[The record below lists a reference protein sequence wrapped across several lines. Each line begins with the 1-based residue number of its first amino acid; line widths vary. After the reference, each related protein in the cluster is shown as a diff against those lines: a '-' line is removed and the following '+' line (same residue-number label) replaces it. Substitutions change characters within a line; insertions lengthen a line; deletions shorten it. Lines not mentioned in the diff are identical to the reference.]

1 MTSTEILTAVAT
13 IREYTR
19 IQEEAAA
26 IISAAQDA
34 IKAHMDAA
42 GLDTLTGTDYK
53 ITWRPCTR
61 STFDKAAAEALH
73 PGIVDAC
80 STSTTYRRFLLK

>member
-1 MTSTEILTAVAT
+1 MTSAEIMTAVAT

-19 IQEEAAA
+19 IQEEAAS

-42 GLDTLTGTDYK
+42 GLDTLAGTDYK

-61 STFDKAAAEALH
+61 TTFDKAAAEALH

-80 STSTTYRRFLLK
+80 TTSTTYRRFLLK

>member
-1 MTSTEILTAVAT
+1 MTSTEIMTAVAT

-42 GLDTLTGTDYK
+42 GLDTLSGTDYK

-80 STSTTYRRFLLK
+80 TTSTVYRRFLLK

>member
-1 MTSTEILTAVAT
+1 MTSAEIMTAVAT
-13 IREYTR
+13 SREYTR

-42 GLDTLTGTDYK
+42 GLDTLAGTDFK
-53 ITWRPCTR
+53 VTWRPCTR
-61 STFDKAAAEALH
+61 TTFDKAAAEALH

-80 STSTTYRRFLLK
+80 TTSTTYRRFLLK